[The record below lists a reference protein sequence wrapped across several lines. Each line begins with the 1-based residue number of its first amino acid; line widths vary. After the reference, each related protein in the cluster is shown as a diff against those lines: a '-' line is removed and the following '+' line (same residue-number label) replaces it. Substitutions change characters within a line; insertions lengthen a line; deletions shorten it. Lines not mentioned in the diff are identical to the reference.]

1 MGRWLGRIL
10 VVALLAGVLCAQAD
24 PAWYR
29 NPPSDTSEFMYARGH
44 AEQKSSRLEAIDAAL
59 QEALSR
65 FSRRICV
72 TIEDDV
78 RQRVTETTRH
88 GRRRGA
94 EIDQEESYTWDMRAI
109 SNQQLIGTD
118 IVNEEVDER
127 RGRWTAWV
135 VASYP
140 VIQYNKALARVPEL
154 VAERQRMDRAT
165 RVNPSDLRV
174 PLLVCPVA
182 FGARSME
189 QFPEVVAGFQKKG
202 YGNAIWQTVEDKL
215 YDTKRFT
222 LVTPPEKQMRSMLS
236 DILGRSPEAKKKL
249 PERILLCNMNFFEVK
264 TESLRFAAVSQRTEY
279 HAELMLEYYNL
290 EDAYSNVKIPAKGEA
305 KSRDLLE
312 ATSEAT
318 AMAIEKLM
326 DRIREEEG

>member
-1 MGRWLGRIL
+1 
-10 VVALLAGVLCAQAD
+10 
-24 PAWYR
+24 
-29 NPPSDTSEFMYARGH
+29 MYSRGY
-44 AEQKSSRLEAIDAAL
+44 AEKKESRLEAIDAAL

-78 RQRVTETTRH
+78 RQRITETTR
-88 GRRRGA
+88 RGKKNRS
-94 EIDQEESYTWDMRAI
+94 EIEQEESYTRDMRAI

-118 IVNEEVDER
+118 IVHEEVDER
-127 RGRWTAWV
+127 RGRWKAWV

-140 VIQYNKALARVPEL
+140 VVQYKKALTRVPEL
-154 VAERQRMDRAT
+154 MEEKQRLDRAK
-165 RVNPSDLRV
+165 RIKPSDLRV

-182 FGARSME
+182 FGEKSVE
-189 QFPEVVAGFQKKG
+189 QFPEVVARFKQKG

-222 LVTPPEKQMRSMLS
+222 LVTPPEKQMRSMLE
-236 DILGRSPEAKKKL
+236 DILGRTMDAKKKKL
-249 PERILLCNMNFFEVK
+249 PQRILLCNMNFFEVK
-264 TESLRFAAVSQRTEY
+264 TESLRFAAVSKRTEY

-290 EDAYSNVKIPAKGEA
+290 EDEYSNVKIPAKGEA
-305 KSRDLLE
+305 KDRDLLA

-318 AMAIEKLM
+318 AMAIAKLM
-326 DRIREEEG
+326 QRIKEEEG